1 MPQLVN
7 RQILLGITG
16 GIAAY
21 KSAELVRRLRD
32 AGATVRVVMTPA
44 ACEFITPLTLQALSG
59 HPVHLELL
67 DTAAEAAMGHIELAR
82 WAELILIAPASADF
96 MARLAAGIAD
106 DLLSTLCLATKA
118 PVLLAPAMNQA
129 MWSNPATRSNCATLT
144 ARGVRMA
151 GPATG
156 SQACGDTGP
165 GRMLEVPE
173 LLAAAAT
180 TFATGVLD
188 GVRVMLTAG
197 PTREAID
204 PVRYISNSS
213 SGKMGFALAEAAAAA
228 GAEVTLVAG
237 PVQLPTPAGVRRI
250 DVVSAAEMHAAVME
264 HVEGCDLFIACAAVA
279 DYRPGEVARQKIKK
293 RHADLD
299 LHLVRN
305 ADIVADV
312 AARDPRPFTVGFA
325 AETTDLLQHARS
337 KLERKGLDLVIAN
350 DVSRADIGFD
360 SDYNEVHVLS
370 AEGESSLTRGTKTAI
385 ARVLVQEIGERLR
398 RSKAH
403 PEGTAPT

>member
-59 HPVHLELL
+59 YPVHLELL

-82 WAELILIAPASADF
+82 WAELVLIAPASADF

-173 LLAAAAT
+173 LLAAAAA

-279 DYRPGEVARQKIKK
+279 DYRPDEVAHQKIKK

-370 AEGESSLTRGTKTAI
+370 AESESSLTRGTKTAI

-403 PEGTAPT
+403 PEGAAPT

>member
-59 HPVHLELL
+59 HAVHLELL

>member
-1 MPQLVN
+1 MPQLAN

>member
-385 ARVLVQEIGERLR
+385 ARVLVQEISERLR

>member
-1 MPQLVN
+1 MPQLAN
-7 RQILLGITG
+7 RQVLLGITG

-204 PVRYISNSS
+204 PVRYISNRS

>member
-59 HPVHLELL
+59 YPVHLELL

-82 WAELILIAPASADF
+82 WAELVLIAPASADF

-173 LLAAAAT
+173 LLAAAAA
-180 TFATGVLD
+180 TFATGMLD
-188 GVRVMLTAG
+188 GVRVVLTAG

-264 HVEGCDLFIACAAVA
+264 HVEDCDLFIACAAVA
-279 DYRPGEVARQKIKK
+279 DYRPDEVARQKIKK

-370 AEGESSLTRGTKTAI
+370 AEGESRLTRGTKTAI

-403 PEGTAPT
+403 PEGAAPT

>member
-1 MPQLVN
+1 MPQLAN

-312 AARDPRPFTVGFA
+312 AAHDPRPFTVGFA

>member
-213 SGKMGFALAEAAAAA
+213 SGKMGFALAEAAAA

>member
-1 MPQLVN
+1 MPQLAN
-7 RQILLGITG
+7 RQVLLGITG

-237 PVQLPTPAGVRRI
+237 PVQLPTPDGVRRI

>member
-1 MPQLVN
+1 M
-7 RQILLGITG
+7 
-16 GIAAY
+16 
-21 KSAELVRRLRD
+21 
-32 AGATVRVVMTPA
+32 
-44 ACEFITPLTLQALSG
+44 
-59 HPVHLELL
+59 
-67 DTAAEAAMGHIELAR
+67 AEA
-82 WAELILIAPASADF
+82 
-96 MARLAAGIAD
+96 
-106 DLLSTLCLATKA
+106 
-118 PVLLAPAMNQA
+118 V
-129 MWSNPATRSNCATLT
+129 
-144 ARGVRMA
+144 
-151 GPATG
+151 
-156 SQACGDTGP
+156 
-165 GRMLEVPE
+165 
-173 LLAAAAT
+173 
-180 TFATGVLD
+180 
-188 GVRVMLTAG
+188 
-197 PTREAID
+197 
-204 PVRYISNSS
+204 
-213 SGKMGFALAEAAAAA
+213 AAA

-264 HVEGCDLFIACAAVA
+264 HVEVCDLFIACAAVA

-312 AARDPRPFTVGFA
+312 AARNPRPFTVGFA